1 VTTASPHTGQRLSG
15 ASGAGASGEAAAS
28 PRSWRDFVAVFA
40 YSTRAARLVWTTNRR
55 LTLALLALALVAGLI
70 PGAIAWVGRGL
81 VDAVVAASGGR
92 AVPATVVRWVVA
104 EGVLVVALAAAQR
117 GTMVAQSLLR
127 AELGHRVNVLILEK
141 ALTLEL
147 RHFEDSEIYDQ
158 MTRARR
164 DASTRPLSLV
174 MATFALVQHGVALAT
189 YGALLVAFSPLAV
202 ALVAVAAVPAFLVES
217 RFSGEAFRLFR
228 WRTPETRQQTYLE
241 SVIARED
248 AAKEV
253 MLFGLGR
260 PLLARYEAIFHRVY
274 ADDRDLTVRRGLWGF
289 LLGLLSTAA
298 FYGTYGWI
306 ALAAVAGRISLGAM
320 TMYVLVFK
328 QAQAAL
334 GAALAAVGGMYED
347 NLYLSTLYE
356 LLETPVAP
364 TTGSATVGATPG
376 DGLRFEA
383 VSFTYPGSEG
393 AALEGVSF
401 HVRPG
406 QKLALVGENGSGKT
420 TLIKLLTRL
429 YTPSGGRI
437 VLDGTDL
444 RDWDLLTLRRRIG
457 VIFQDFV
464 RYQFIVGENI
474 GVGDVAALDDEA
486 RWRDAAEV
494 GTAAPFIRE
503 LPHGYRTQLGRWFQ
517 GGRELSGGQWQK
529 IALARAFMRTG
540 ADILVLDEPTA
551 AMDAEAEV
559 RIFEHVRAVTRDQM
573 AILISHR
580 FSTVRMAD
588 HIVVLREGRVV
599 EEGSHELL
607 MANGGPYARLF
618 TLQAAGY
625 R

>member
-1 VTTASPHTGQRLSG
+1 MTTASSHGAAPVPPQLAQPRPWRERL
-15 ASGAGASGEAAAS
+15 
-28 PRSWRDFVAVFA
+28 AVFA
-40 YSTRAARLVWTTNRR
+40 YSTRAVALVWTTNRR
-55 LTLALLALALVAGLI
+55 LTLALSALALVAGLV

-81 VDAVVAASGGR
+81 VDAVVAASASHAGPGR
-92 AVPATVVRWVVA
+92 VVSWVVL
-104 EGVLVVALAAAQR
+104 EGVLVAVLAATQR
-117 GTMVAQSLLR
+117 GTTIAQSLLR
-127 AELGHRVNVLILEK
+127 AQLGHRVNVLILEK

-147 RHFEDSEIYDQ
+147 RHFEDSEIYDR

-174 MATFALVQHGVALAT
+174 TALFTLVQHGVALAT

-202 ALVAVAAVPAFLVES
+202 ALVAASAVPAFLVES

-248 AAKEV
+248 NAKEV

-260 PLLARYEAIFHRVY
+260 TLLGRYEAIFHRVY
-274 ADDRDLTVRRGLWGF
+274 DDDRRLTIRRGLWG
-289 LLGLLSTAA
+289 LGLGLVSTAA
-298 FYGTYGWI
+298 FYATYGWI
-306 ALAAVAGRISLGAM
+306 ALAAVRGAITLGAM

-328 QAQAAL
+328 QGQQAL
-334 GAALAAVGGMYED
+334 GAALAAVAGMYED

-356 LLETPVAP
+356 FLEMPVEPASG
-364 TTGSATVGATPG
+364 TRTAGVMPG

-383 VSFTYPGSEG
+383 VAFAYPGSEQQ
-393 AALEGVSF
+393 ALAGVSF

-429 YTPSGGRI
+429 YEPSAGRI
-437 VLDGTDL
+437 LLDGTEL
-444 RDWDLLTLRRRIG
+444 RDWDLGALRRRIG

-464 RYQFIVGENI
+464 RYQMIVGENI

-486 RWRDAAEV
+486 RWRAAAEV
-494 GTAAPFIRE
+494 GTAAPVVQA
-503 LPHGYRTQLGRWFQ
+503 LPAGYHTQLGRWFQ

-551 AMDAEAEV
+551 AMDAEAEGQV
-559 RIFEHVRAVTRDQM
+559 FAHVRAVTRDQM

-588 HIVVLREGRVV
+588 HIVVLSEGRVV
-599 EEGSHELL
+599 EEGSHDEL
-607 MANGGPYARLF
+607 MTRGGPYARLF
-618 TLQAAGY
+618 SLQAAGY

>member
-1 VTTASPHTGQRLSG
+1 MG
-15 ASGAGASGEAAAS
+15 ASGTRGAAGA
-28 PRSWRDFVAVFA
+28 PRSWREFVAVFA
-40 YSTRAARLVWTTNRR
+40 YSTRAATLVWTTNRG
-55 LTLALLALALVAGLI
+55 LTLALLALALVAGLV

-81 VDAVVAASGGR
+81 VDAVVAASAGR
-92 AVPATVVRWVVA
+92 AASDTVLRWVVA

-147 RHFEDSEIYDQ
+147 RHFEDSELYDQ

-274 ADDRDLTVRRGLWGF
+274 ADDRNLTVRRGLWGF

-306 ALAAVAGRISLGAM
+306 ALAAVGGRITLGAM

-364 TTGSATVGATPG
+364 ATGSATVGATPG

-383 VSFTYPGSEG
+383 VRFTYPGSER
-393 AALEGVSF
+393 AAVEDVSF

-429 YTPSGGRI
+429 YVPSGGRI

-444 RDWDLLTLRRRIG
+444 RDWDLGTLRRRIG

-474 GVGDVAALDDEA
+474 GVGDVAALDDEV

-503 LPHGYRTQLGRWFQ
+503 LPHWYRTQL
-517 GGRELSGGQWQK
+517 
-529 IALARAFMRTG
+529 
-540 ADILVLDEPTA
+540 
-551 AMDAEAEV
+551 
-559 RIFEHVRAVTRDQM
+559 
-573 AILISHR
+573 
-580 FSTVRMAD
+580 
-588 HIVVLREGRVV
+588 
-599 EEGSHELL
+599 
-607 MANGGPYARLF
+607 
-618 TLQAAGY
+618 
-625 R
+625 